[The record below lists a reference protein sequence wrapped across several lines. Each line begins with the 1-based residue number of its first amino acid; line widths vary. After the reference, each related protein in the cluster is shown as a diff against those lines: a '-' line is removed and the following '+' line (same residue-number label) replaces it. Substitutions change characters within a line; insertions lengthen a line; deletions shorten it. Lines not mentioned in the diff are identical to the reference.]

1 MDFGLWM
8 SDFGLWISDVG
19 LRMSD
24 VGLWISDVGLRIS
37 GVGLRIS
44 GVGLRMSTG
53 YTGCGGSSTYSMS
66 APFRGAPP
74 SEHSYLP
81 DVRAGA
87 WPGTRWHLG
96 RGIWVWRRG
105 ESGHTWRTQKKL
117 SYLTVGPLGTTPRG
131 AEGAEAPPGSPLRR
145 GRSSARRWAPVP
157 GGAPAPSRR
166 PAPRRP
172 PASTA
177 ATAADRRR
185 ASERPSSSDSASPP
199 APPGCS

>member
-8 SDFGLWISDVG
+8 SDFGLWIRTSDVG
-19 LRMSD
+19 CRT
-24 VGLWISDVGLRIS
+24 SDVGLRIS

-53 YTGCGGSSTYSMS
+53 YTGCGGRL
-66 APFRGAPP
+66 PIRCRPP
-74 SEHSYLP
+74 SEALHPRSIRTFRTSGQALGP
-81 DVRAGA
+81 ARVGIWDVGF
-87 WPGTRWHLG
+87 GFG
-96 RGIWVWRRG
+96 GGGDRGIPG
-105 ESGHTWRTQKKL
+105 EHKKKL